1 MPARHAP
8 FTRGSEAVIG
18 RQGDGDGI
26 KTYTERDVRGTSAN
40 KGPEKSVKTE
50 IYEVDPFTSRKDR
63 LITTIESDYRFE
75 RQDEIV
81 IDGKMRV
88 RVINVFVRLV
98 GEQMERE
105 LLVMKL

>member
-1 MPARHAP
+1 M
-8 FTRGSEAVIG
+8 
-18 RQGDGDGI
+18 
-26 KTYTERDVRGTSAN
+26 
-40 KGPEKSVKTE
+40 KTE

-81 IDGKMRV
+81 IDSGKPMRV
-88 RVINVFVRLV
+88 RVINVFVRLA
-98 GEQMERE
+98 GQEMERE